1 MPTAQTTAARE
12 TVAGAPVPVV
22 TRPPSMGGCRRPS
35 GAADLLWQT
44 FAVRCQRG
52 VRAGT
57 QVTGGCGDEE
67 RGAHEASGGDAA
79 GRGPSGGGRRLDR
92 LPGTVVPGAGQ
103 RDDA

>member
-12 TVAGAPVPVV
+12 TVAGAPVAVV
-22 TRPPSMGGCRRPS
+22 TRPPSMGDADVRPERL
-35 GAADLLWQT
+35 DLLWQT
-44 FAVRCQRG
+44 FAVLCQRG

-57 QVTGGCGDEE
+57 QVTGRCGDEE

-79 GRGPSGGGRRLDR
+79 GRCPSGGGRRLDR

-103 RDDA
+103 PDDA